1 MPGRH
6 RRDGSAPARRAE
18 RTGRPAT
25 ARPAAAEPAAPST
38 DAASAGEPGRGAAL
52 MIDALGRKCPI
63 PIIWVAARIREIPIG
78 QLIGVLADD
87 PAAHSDI
94 PAWCRMKSHDFV
106 REDPLPAGGGAFL
119 IRRCY

>member
-6 RRDGSAPARRAE
+6 RRDASTPAPRGG
-18 RTGRPAT
+18 TPDPPA
-25 ARPAAAEPAAPST
+25 APRQVPAAARVQAPGS
-38 DAASAGEPGRGAAL
+38 GAVL

-78 QLIGVLADD
+78 QVIGVLADD